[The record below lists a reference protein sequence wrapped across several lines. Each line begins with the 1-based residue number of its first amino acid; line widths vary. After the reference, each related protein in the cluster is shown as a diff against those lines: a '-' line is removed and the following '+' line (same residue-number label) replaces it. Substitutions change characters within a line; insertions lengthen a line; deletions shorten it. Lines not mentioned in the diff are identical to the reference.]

1 MSGSAIT
8 TAEPQALNLALI
20 GFDETQLAAVL
31 GHGRIVELTH
41 QQLADEVSSVRE
53 IVTRILKGFVEDRS
67 VRLGRGSIEVLDAV
81 VLRNVAA
88 GNCKPA

>member
-1 MSGSAIT
+1 VSGSAIT
-8 TAEPQALNLALI
+8 TAELQALYPALT
-20 GFDETQLAAVL
+20 GFDETRLAAVL

-41 QQLADEVSSVRE
+41 QQLADEVGSVRE
-53 IVTRILKGFVEDRS
+53 IVTRILKGFVEDGS

-88 GNCKPA
+88 GN